1 MDIHSSLI
9 FDAALNPLWYLSGA
23 GRGASRSSASRSCS
37 LRSFMGGSKP
47 RSRSAASRFSREVK
61 EFGSV
66 GDRGRM
72 ARGDRSG
79 RGVCFTSG
87 GVGIACGGDNL
98 GCEDE
103 GVAGTVMCNL
113 DVTRRIND
121 GFMSG
126 GGFVVGGDDL

>member
-9 FDAALNPLWYLSGA
+9 FDAALKPLCCLSGA

-47 RSRSAASRFSREVK
+47 RSRSAASRFSREAK

-66 GDRGRM
+66 GDRGRVT
-72 ARGDRSG
+72 RGG
-79 RGVCFTSG
+79 RGGRGECFTSG
-87 GVGIACGGDNL
+87 GAGIAC
-98 GCEDE
+98 E

-121 GFMSG
+121 GF
-126 GGFVVGGDDL
+126 VVGGDDL